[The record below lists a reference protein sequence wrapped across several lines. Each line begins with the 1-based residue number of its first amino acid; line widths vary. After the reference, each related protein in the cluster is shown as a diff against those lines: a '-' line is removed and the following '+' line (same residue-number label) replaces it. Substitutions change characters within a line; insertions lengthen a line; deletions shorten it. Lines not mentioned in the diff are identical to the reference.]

1 MRHLTAGT
9 IAAVLVLTAHVA
21 FAQTRLKPAAPGTV
35 GDPTWQGVLRLR
47 DGRTFVTDGGLA
59 VDAAFARPAKL
70 PDRELATKL
79 LEDYLG
85 ASHTSECGFTDLDA
99 AGSDRTYM
107 TPNGIALN
115 ATYVKYLR
123 RILPASVRFRST
135 GKLQPVV
142 IVAEGKAI
150 GVLMPVQQ

>member
-1 MRHLTAGT
+1 MRYLTAST
-9 IAAVLVLTAHVA
+9 VAAVLVLTAHLA
-21 FAQTRLKPAAPGTV
+21 FAQTRLKPTAPGTV

-59 VDAAFARPAKL
+59 LDAAFARPATL
-70 PDRELATKL
+70 PDRELAGKL

-85 ASHTSECGFTDLDA
+85 ASHTNECGFADLDA

-107 TPNGIALN
+107 TPNGITLN

-123 RILPASVRFRST
+123 RTCRRRYDSAAP
-135 GKLQPVV
+135 GKTSPS
-142 IVAEGKAI
+142 
-150 GVLMPVQQ
+150 